1 MLVQYTSQWNG
12 SRVAFTAETWE
23 RETDRLVCR
32 GCRTLTGIEMGP
44 VIKVDLADTPEIVEN
59 LDNTRLPEEHSETT

>member
-23 RETDRLVCR
+23 RETDRLVCH
-32 GCRTLTGIEMGP
+32 GCRTLAGIQIGP
-44 VIKVDLADTPEIVEN
+44 VIKVDLADTPEIVQS
-59 LDNTRLPEEHSETT
+59 LDSTRLPEKHSENS